1 MFRQPTQ
8 PPPKSSAA
16 NKSHCMCTCICQPCN
31 LAGTLSSS
39 LMRWIAFIWVKH
51 LHSHRLS
58 QREPTEPK
66 HCCEYSIIPSASKS
80 VSRPHEGSRCSGE
93 KTETSFHRHPACHGF
108 FFNFFFFY
116 HKQSYIRTVQQVFN
130 HRKGKSRW
138 CLNFMTTLA
147 FGRRHKMYIF
157 PHYCHF
163 KDTVPCVI
171 WFNS

>member
-39 LMRWIAFIWVKH
+39 LMRWIAFIWVRH
-51 LHSHRLS
+51 LHFHRLS

-66 HCCEYSIIPSASKS
+66 HCCEYSIIQSASKS

-108 FFNFFFFY
+108 FLKKIFIINNHILELCSRYLIIGRENHADVLVLWPHLLLVSDIKCTFSLIIVIL
-116 HKQSYIRTVQQVFN
+116 KIRF
-130 HRKGKSRW
+130 H
-138 CLNFMTTLA
+138 A
-147 FGRRHKMYIF
+147 
-157 PHYCHF
+157 
-163 KDTVPCVI
+163 
-171 WFNS
+171 